1 MADYNYY
8 QRPRFY
14 KKKHPIRN
22 FFIVLALLIVV
33 ALGVFVYIGYSDSQK
48 TTTPIQQKVS
58 KSSTVDEKIDSNS
71 SSSDDSS
78 SSSETSSESSSSS
91 SSASSSSQ
99 DTAAEIKES
108 AKLKGKT
115 LAEAKKW
122 AIAHNRYY
130 SWVGNDSDIVTKVTD
145 DGHNISFVAS
155 SN

>member
-130 SWVGNDSDIVTKVTD
+130 SWVGSYSDIVTKVTD

>member
-33 ALGVFVYIGYSDSQK
+33 ALGAFVYIGYSDSQK

-58 KSSTVDEKIDSNS
+58 KSSTVEETVDSNS
-71 SSSDDSS
+71 SSSDDAS
-78 SSSETSSESSSSS
+78 SSSETSSESSSS

-130 SWVGNDSDIVTKVTD
+130 SWVGSDSDIVTKVTD

-155 SN
+155 SNQ

>member
-99 DTAAEIKES
+99 DTPAEIKES

-130 SWVGNDSDIVTKVTD
+130 SWVGSDSDIVTKVTD

>member
-130 SWVGNDSDIVTKVTD
+130 SWVGSDSDIVTKVTD
-145 DGHNISFVAS
+145 DGHNINFVAS

>member
-99 DTAAEIKES
+99 DTAEEIKES

-130 SWVGNDSDIVTKVTD
+130 SWVGSDSDIVTKVTD

>member
-8 QRPRFY
+8 HRPRFY

-130 SWVGNDSDIVTKVTD
+130 SWVGSDSDIVTKVTD

>member
-71 SSSDDSS
+71 SSSEDSS

-130 SWVGNDSDIVTKVTD
+130 SWVGSDSNIVTKVTD

>member
-122 AIAHNRYY
+122 AINHNRYY
-130 SWVGNDSDIVTKVTD
+130 SWVGSDSDIVTKVTD

>member
-1 MADYNYY
+1 M
-8 QRPRFY
+8 
-14 KKKHPIRN
+14 
-22 FFIVLALLIVV
+22 
-33 ALGVFVYIGYSDSQK
+33 
-48 TTTPIQQKVS
+48 S

-130 SWVGNDSDIVTKVTD
+130 SWVGSDSDIVTKVTD

>member
-115 LAEAKKW
+115 LVEAKKW

-130 SWVGNDSDIVTKVTD
+130 SWVGSDSDIVTKVTD

>member
-22 FFIVLALLIVV
+22 FFIVVALLIVV

-130 SWVGNDSDIVTKVTD
+130 SWVGSDSDIVTKVTD

>member
-130 SWVGNDSDIVTKVTD
+130 SWVGSDSDIVTKVTD
-145 DGHNISFVAS
+145 DGHDISFVAS

>member
-115 LAEAKKW
+115 LAKAKKW

-130 SWVGNDSDIVTKVTD
+130 SWVGSDSDIVTKVTD